1 MNFFSDLKAINKVVL
16 KKTNQAYFKNLLL
29 IPMFGLYLIAY
40 LIIFLILAFTIGQ
53 LGNAGSFLSS
63 LITWFISCYMI
74 SDFME
79 HIDNALIGK
88 KVSIKDVGKGRMHHF
103 RPLLTAT
110 AVPRIVLYLITALT
124 KLPIPSTIILLFYLI
139 YAIPEIVYQK
149 RVEHLEMFSYG
160 HRFLKEN
167 WKHWLTVNAFLGVIT
182 YAVFSGVGFAVNPII
197 VWLTGLIPVLLTNLL
212 LVSIIQLMLVGII
225 MGIPF
230 MYYFIYRG
238 YIFKILSV
246 SSIRKREY
254 MRNIYGK

>member
-1 MNFFSDLKAINKVVL
+1 MNFFSDLKAINKVVF
-16 KKTNQAYFKNLLL
+16 KKSNQAYFKNLLL
-29 IPMFGLYLIAY
+29 IPMFGLYIIAY
-40 LIIFLILAFTIGQ
+40 LLIFMLLGFTVGQ
-53 LGNAGSFLSS
+53 LGNAGSFLTSM
-63 LITWFISCYMI
+63 LTWFISCYMI

-88 KVSIKDVGKGRMHHF
+88 KIRLRDIGKGYMHHF

-110 AVPRIVLYLITALT
+110 AVPRIILYLLTALT
-124 KLPIPSTIILLFYLI
+124 KLPIPSTLILLFYLV

-167 WKHWLTVNAFLGVIT
+167 WQHWL
-182 YAVFSGVGFAVNPII
+182 AVNLVLGTITWLFFDLIELVLNPVIGWII
-197 VWLTGLIPVLLTNLL
+197 GVFPSLIMNTFVI
-212 LVSIIQLMLVGII
+212 SIIQMMFIGLLL
-225 MGIPF
+225 GIPF

-238 YIFKILSV
+238 FIFKILSV
-246 SSIRKREY
+246 SSRRKREY